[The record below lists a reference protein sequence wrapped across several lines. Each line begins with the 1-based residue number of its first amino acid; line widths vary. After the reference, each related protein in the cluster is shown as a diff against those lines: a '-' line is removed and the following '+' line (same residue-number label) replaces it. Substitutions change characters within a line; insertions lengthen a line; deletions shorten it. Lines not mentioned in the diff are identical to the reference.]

1 MNRDTF
7 CPWKRRGFDRA
18 FSVAS
23 GSSQLS
29 HGWKPSAAAGNG
41 TPGQRRTA
49 AQGTAQ
55 ICACESAGVVFTGS
69 GSSVGFRRVHLGRD
83 GQHILQFKLETVCKL
98 IPRTT
103 TACPPT
109 AVSGCCLMGTGC
121 GCVEDCHGPF
131 YGQAASIHAFIPSE
145 HSKNRAIRY
154 TVGSGQEGLSLYA
167 SGCGVEVP
175 CPACGE
181 AELLLRGTGQV
192 KWFSPKCADR
202 TEKAAYTLAVRR
214 DRQGRLSFRM
224 QFSDPHSQYDSG
236 FIKVTGRPSDL
247 RMGGC

>member
-1 MNRDTF
+1 MSFPTIPDMDPVIDIDF
-7 CPWKRRGFDRA
+7 CDA
-18 FSVAS
+18 VNLLLAS
-23 GSSQLS
+23 IAMEEMSLSNLMDAEHDKIRCALDCCKCGSCTMHNVSEV
-29 HGWKPSAAAGNG
+29 N
-41 TPGQRRTA
+41 
-49 AQGTAQ
+49 
-55 ICACESAGVVFTGS
+55 ESAEDMIKT
-69 GSSVGFRRVHLGRD
+69 LAKL
-83 GQHILQFKLETVCKL
+83 QILLQFKLETVRKL

-167 SGCGVEVP
+167 SGCGVEVT

-224 QFSDPHSQYDSG
+224 QFFDPHSQYDSG